1 MPFLSLFK
9 KKEKPKFFLALI
21 LREDKVNA
29 VLFEETS
36 GKVKILSRDE
46 QHFKESIENATEEEF
61 LSLIDKTVT
70 TAEEVLPFQ
79 IETHQ
84 TVFGLKENWTH
95 NTSIKK
101 EYLLKLKKVCEK
113 LGLAPI
119 GFMVIPEAIT
129 HLLQKEEGAPVS

>member
-46 QHFKESIENATEEEF
+46 QHFKESIENA
-61 LSLIDKTVT
+61 
-70 TAEEVLPFQ
+70 
-79 IETHQ
+79 IETYER
-84 TVFGLKENWTH
+84 K
-95 NTSIKK
+95 IKDRSDTQSVVHGS
-101 EYLLKLKKVCEK
+101 EQHR
-113 LGLAPI
+113 LA
-119 GFMVIPEAIT
+119 F
-129 HLLQKEEGAPVS
+129 